1 MRVTLATTPASVQ
14 PATRRLW
21 EIDTFRGVAVI
32 LMVWYHLMWDLSFF
46 GVFEANMLVGPWQVT
61 GRSIGS
67 LFIFLLGLS
76 ATLQVARADAE
87 RASFRSFLLRG
98 AKVFA
103 LGLVI
108 TIATYFVMPNSF
120 VIFGILHLLG
130 ASLILLYPF
139 LFRSRW
145 IALVAG
151 LVVIGAGVAVKDM
164 LVDSPWLLW
173 LGIVQRGV
181 MMIDYYPLLPWFGIV
196 LLGVFAGQ
204 TLYPRGARSFGLPDL
219 HDQAWV
225 RGLSFLGRNS
235 LVIYLVH
242 QPILFAILIALGI
255 GRL

>member
-1 MRVTLATTPASVQ
+1 MRVPLSIPSSAARSATQ
-14 PATRRLW
+14 RLW
-21 EIDTFRGVAVI
+21 EVDTFRGVAVI

-46 GVFEANMLVGPWQVT
+46 GVFEANMLVGGWQVT

-76 ATLQVARADAE
+76 ATLQVAREGAP

-98 AKVFA
+98 AKIFA

-108 TIATYFVMPNSF
+108 TIATYFATPNSF

-139 LFRSRW
+139 LFWTRW
-145 IALVAG
+145 IVLVGG
-151 LVVIGAGVAVKDM
+151 LAVIGVGMIVHNVI
-164 LVDSPWLLW
+164 VDHPWLLW
-173 LGIVQRGV
+173 LGLRQRGLI
-181 MMIDYYPLLPWFGIV
+181 MSDYYPLLPWFGIA
-196 LLGVFAGQ
+196 LGGVFAGHS
-204 TLYPRGARSFGLPDL
+204 LYPGGSRTFALPDL
-219 HDQAWV
+219 HDQPWV
-225 RGLSFLGRNS
+225 RALSFLGRNS
-235 LVIYLVH
+235 LLIYLIH